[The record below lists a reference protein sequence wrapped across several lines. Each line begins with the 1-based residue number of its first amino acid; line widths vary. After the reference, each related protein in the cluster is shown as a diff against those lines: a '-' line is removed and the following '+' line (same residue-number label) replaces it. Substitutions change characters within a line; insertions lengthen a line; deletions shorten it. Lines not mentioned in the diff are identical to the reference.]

1 MTEPVPAM
9 KANQKAMIDGQLV
22 MQTATYKQLQGIF
35 GRMSLSWW
43 QVSDDDSS
51 SIGLGLYVQAER
63 CAPM

>member
-22 MQTATYKQLQGIF
+22 MQTATHKHLQGIF